1 MKISILLPYK
11 ENFSPNYAGAVSL
24 FVKDITKISK
34 YKKNIYIY
42 GNTKFKKTFSLK
54 YINLDLNKIF
64 IESQSEKY
72 IEKFVEEEKKFKSDI
87 IEIHNRPTY
96 LSYLIKENIRD
107 VKYVIYF
114 HNDPLSMRGSKT
126 IKERIF
132 LLKNCGNI
140 IFNSQWSKKR
150 FLEGIESK
158 YYNSEKLIII
168 YQSSMKQKINFNIKR
183 KWITFVG
190 KLNRAKGYDI
200 FGKTIIKILNKYK
213 KWKAIVIGDERRE
226 IMKFYHKNL
235 NLMGFQNHNNV
246 LKILKK
252 TSIAVACSRWNEPL
266 GRTSLEA
273 SSNGC
278 AVIISNR
285 GGLPETITN
294 GIILKKLDESEL
306 FKEIE
311 FLIKNNS
318 IRKKYQK
325 LSNKNFIHTNIKSSN
340 EVDIY
345 RDILLGN
352 FNYNLK
358 TKKTINSLRIL
369 HVTNFNER
377 HNGRLF
383 FNTGRRINN
392 GFIRLGHSVL
402 EFSDRDVQ
410 KYNKS
415 LNDLD
420 GSKSLNSKLIEVCD
434 NFRPNIIVLGHA
446 DLVNINT
453 LADIKKNNPEVRIA
467 QWFLDPLNKK
477 GPDFEKNKN
486 RILDKIDVIDA
497 SFLTTAPSVLN
508 FIDKRQNFYFI
519 PNPTDPSFETLNNYS
534 KYCEMDVFYAIS
546 HGVHR
551 GKLKSGKYDE
561 RQDFLESLIQSIP
574 GVKFDIY
581 GLNKIQP
588 IWGDSFLKS
597 ISNSKMGLNLSR
609 GDPIKYYSSDRIA
622 QIVGNGLLNL
632 IDERTLYRD
641 FFSDKE
647 MIFYKNVDD
656 LSNKILKYKNDDKDR
671 KRIAEKGK
679 IKYTK
684 YFNSNL
690 VADYIINNTF
700 NKSYK
705 KKKYLWENK

>member
-24 FVKDITKISK
+24 FVKDISKISK

-42 GNTKFKKTFSLK
+42 GNTKFKKTFALK
-54 YINLDLNKIF
+54 YINLDLNKTF

-72 IEKFVEEEKKFKSDI
+72 IEKFVKEEKKFSSDI

-168 YQSSMKQKINFNIKR
+168 YQSSIKQKINFNIKK

-226 IMKFYHKNL
+226 VVKFNHKNL
-235 NLMGFQNHNNV
+235 DLMGFQNHNIV
-246 LKILKK
+246 LNILKK

-285 GGLPETITN
+285 GGLPETTTN
-294 GIILKKLDESEL
+294 GIILKKLDEHEL

-311 FLIKNNS
+311 FLIKNNKT
-318 IRKKYQK
+318 RKKYQK
-325 LSNKNFIHTNIKSSN
+325 LSNKNFIHTNIKSSK
-340 EVDIY
+340 EIDKY
-345 RDILLGN
+345 RDLLIENSNLN
-352 FNYNLK
+352 FVTKRTLK
-358 TKKTINSLRIL
+358 SLRIL

-415 LNDLD
+415 INDLD
-420 GSKSLNSKLIEVCD
+420 GSKALNSKLIEVCN
-434 NFRPNIIVLGHA
+434 NFRPDLIVLGHA
-446 DLVNINT
+446 DLVDVNT
-453 LADIKKNNPEVRIA
+453 LLDIKKNSPSIRVA
-467 QWFLDPLNKK
+467 QWFLDPLNMN
-477 GPDFEKNKN
+477 GPDFEKNKK
-486 RILDKIDVIDA
+486 RILDKINAIDA
-497 SFLTTAPSVLN
+497 SFLTTSPNVLDFINKKDN
-508 FIDKRQNFYFI
+508 FHFI
-519 PNPTDPSFETLNNYS
+519 PNPTDPSFETLNNFS
-534 KYCEMDVFYAIS
+534 NYCEMDVFYAIS

-551 GKLKSGKYDE
+551 GKLKTGKYDE
-561 RQDFLESLIQSIP
+561 RQNFLESLITQSP

-597 ISNSKMGLNLSR
+597 IANSKMGLNLSR
-609 GDPIKYYSSDRIA
+609 GKPIKYYSSDRIA

-632 IDERTLYRD
+632 IDENTIYRD

-647 MIFYKNVDD
+647 MIFYKNIGD
-656 LSNKILKYKNDDKDR
+656 LADKIIKYKNDDKDR
-671 KRIAEKGK
+671 RKIAEMGK

-690 VADYIINNTF
+690 VAGFILDKTFSYRSKINYYWD
-700 NKSYK
+700 K
-705 KKKYLWENK
+705 

>member
-24 FVKDITKISK
+24 FIKDISKISK
-34 YKKNIYIY
+34 YKKKIYIY
-42 GNTKFKKTFSLK
+42 GNTQHKKIYPLK
-54 YINLDLNKIF
+54 YINLNIKKNF

-72 IEKFVEEEKKFKSDI
+72 IDEFIKEEKKNKSDI
-87 IEIHNRPTY
+87 IEIHNRPSY
-96 LSYLIKENIRD
+96 LRSLIKENIIN
-107 VKYVIYF
+107 VKHVLYF
-114 HNDPLSMRGSKT
+114 HNDPLTMRGSKT

-132 LLKNCGNI
+132 LLSNCDKI

-150 FLEGIESK
+150 FLETIESK

-168 YQSSMKQKINFNIKR
+168 YQSSKKQKINFRNKK

-190 KLNRAKGYDI
+190 KLNKAKGYDI
-200 FGKTIIKILNKYK
+200 FGKAIIKILNKYNN
-213 KWKAIVIGDERRE
+213 WKAIVIGDERRE
-226 IMKFYHKNL
+226 VVKFNHKNL
-235 NLMGFQNHNNV
+235 DLMGFQNHNIV
-246 LKILKK
+246 LNILKK

-285 GGLPETITN
+285 GGLPETTTN
-294 GIILKKLDESEL
+294 GIILKKLDEHEL

-311 FLIKNNS
+311 FLIKNNKT
-318 IRKKYQK
+318 RKKYQK
-325 LSNKNFIHTNIKSSN
+325 LSNKNFIHTNIKSSK
-340 EVDIY
+340 EIDKY
-345 RDILLGN
+345 RDLLIGN
-352 FNYNLK
+352 SNLNFV
-358 TKKTINSLRIL
+358 TKRTLKSLRIL

-415 LNDLD
+415 INDLD
-420 GSKSLNSKLIEVCD
+420 GSKALNSKLIEVCN
-434 NFRPNIIVLGHA
+434 NFRPDLIVLGHA
-446 DLVNINT
+446 DLVDVNT
-453 LADIKKNNPEVRIA
+453 LLDIKKNSTSIRIA
-467 QWFLDPLNKK
+467 QWFLDPLNMN
-477 GPDFEKNKN
+477 GPDFEKNKK
-486 RILDKIDVIDA
+486 RILDKINAIDA
-497 SFLTTAPSVLN
+497 SFLTTSPNVLDFINKKDN
-508 FIDKRQNFYFI
+508 FHFI
-519 PNPTDPSFETLNNYS
+519 PNPTDPSFETLNNFS
-534 KYCEMDVFYAIS
+534 NYCEMDVFYAIS

-551 GKLKSGKYDE
+551 GKLKTGKYDE
-561 RQDFLESLIQSIP
+561 RQNFLESLITQSP

-588 IWGDSFLKS
+588 IWGDNFLKS
-597 ISNSKMGLNLSR
+597 IANSKMGLNLSR
-609 GDPIKYYSSDRIA
+609 GKPIKYYSSDRIA

-632 IDERTLYRD
+632 IDENTIYRD

-647 MIFYKNVDD
+647 MIFYKNIGD
-656 LSNKILKYKNDDKDR
+656 LADKIIKYKNDDKDR
-671 KRIAEKGK
+671 RKIAEMGK

-690 VADYIINNTF
+690 VAGFILDKTFSYRSKINYYWD
-700 NKSYK
+700 K
-705 KKKYLWENK
+705 

>member
-1 MKISILLPYK
+1 M
-11 ENFSPNYAGAVSL
+11 
-24 FVKDITKISK
+24 
-34 YKKNIYIY
+34 
-42 GNTKFKKTFSLK
+42 
-54 YINLDLNKIF
+54 
-64 IESQSEKY
+64 
-72 IEKFVEEEKKFKSDI
+72 
-87 IEIHNRPTY
+87 
-96 LSYLIKENIRD
+96 
-107 VKYVIYF
+107 
-114 HNDPLSMRGSKT
+114 
-126 IKERIF
+126 
-132 LLKNCGNI
+132 
-140 IFNSQWSKKR
+140 
-150 FLEGIESK
+150 
-158 YYNSEKLIII
+158 
-168 YQSSMKQKINFNIKR
+168 
-183 KWITFVG
+183 
-190 KLNRAKGYDI
+190 
-200 FGKTIIKILNKYK
+200 
-213 KWKAIVIGDERRE
+213 
-226 IMKFYHKNL
+226 
-235 NLMGFQNHNNV
+235 
-246 LKILKK
+246 
-252 TSIAVACSRWNEPL
+252 
-266 GRTSLEA
+266 
-273 SSNGC
+273 
-278 AVIISNR
+278 
-285 GGLPETITN
+285 
-294 GIILKKLDESEL
+294 
-306 FKEIE
+306 
-311 FLIKNNS
+311 
-318 IRKKYQK
+318 
-325 LSNKNFIHTNIKSSN
+325 
-340 EVDIY
+340 
-345 RDILLGN
+345 
-352 FNYNLK
+352 
-358 TKKTINSLRIL
+358 
-369 HVTNFNER
+369 
-377 HNGRLF
+377 
-383 FNTGRRINN
+383 
-392 GFIRLGHSVL
+392 
-402 EFSDRDVQ
+402 
-410 KYNKS
+410 
-415 LNDLD
+415 
-420 GSKSLNSKLIEVCD
+420 
-434 NFRPNIIVLGHA
+434 
-446 DLVNINT
+446 
-453 LADIKKNNPEVRIA
+453 
-467 QWFLDPLNKK
+467 NKK

-497 SFLTTAPSVLN
+497 SFLTTSPSVLN

-705 KKKYLWENK
+705 KKKIFMGK

>member
-72 IEKFVEEEKKFKSDI
+72 IEKFVKEEKKFSSDI

-168 YQSSMKQKINFNIKR
+168 YQSSKKQKIDLNTKK

-200 FGKTIIKILNKYK
+200 FGKTIIKILEKYK

-226 IMKFYHKNL
+226 LMKFYHKNL
-235 NLMGFQNHNNV
+235 NLMGFQTHNTV

-294 GIILKKLDESEL
+294 GIILKKLNEHEL

-325 LSNKNFIHTNIKSSN
+325 LSNKNFIHTNIKSSK
-340 EVDIY
+340 EVDTY
-345 RDILLGN
+345 RDILIGNYN
-352 FNYNLK
+352 FNSNS
-358 TKKTINSLRIL
+358 KKIINSLRIL

-410 KYNKS
+410 KYHKS

-420 GSKSLNSKLIEVCD
+420 GSKSLNNKLIEVCN

-446 DLVNINT
+446 DLININT
-453 LADIKKNNPEVRIA
+453 LIYIKRKNPEIRIA
-467 QWFLDPLNKK
+467 QWFLDPLNKN

-486 RILDKIDVIDA
+486 RILDKIDCIDA
-497 SFLTTAPSVLN
+497 SFLTTSPDVLN
-508 FIDKRQNFYFI
+508 FINKKNDFYFI
-519 PNPTDPSFETLNNYS
+519 PNPTDPSFETLDNFN

-551 GKLKSGKYDE
+551 GKLKDGKYDE
-561 RQDFLESLIQSIP
+561 RQDFLESLIQAIP

-632 IDERTLYRD
+632 IDEKTLYRD

-647 MIFYKNVDD
+647 MVFYKNIDD
-656 LSNKILKYKNDDKDR
+656 LADKILKYKNDDKER
-671 KRIAEKGK
+671 KIIAEKGK

-690 VADYIINNTF
+690 VAGYILEKTF
-700 NKSYK
+700 HNKSKINY
-705 KKKYLWENK
+705 YWEK

>member
-42 GNTKFKKTFSLK
+42 GNTKFKKTFPLK

-168 YQSSMKQKINFNIKR
+168 YQSSMKQKINFNIKK

-213 KWKAIVIGDERRE
+213 KWKAVVIGDERRE

-235 NLMGFQNHNNV
+235 NLMGFQNHNTV

-352 FNYNLK
+352 FNFNLK

-415 LNDLD
+415 INDLD
-420 GSKSLNSKLIEVCD
+420 GSKSLNRKLIEVCD

-508 FIDKRQNFYFI
+508 FIDKSQNFYFI

-656 LSNKILKYKNDDKDR
+656 LSNKILKYKKDDKDR
-671 KRIAEKGK
+671 KEIAEKGK

-690 VADYIINNTF
+690 VADYIINNTL

>member
-1 MKISILLPYK
+1 
-11 ENFSPNYAGAVSL
+11 
-24 FVKDITKISK
+24 
-34 YKKNIYIY
+34 
-42 GNTKFKKTFSLK
+42 
-54 YINLDLNKIF
+54 
-64 IESQSEKY
+64 
-72 IEKFVEEEKKFKSDI
+72 
-87 IEIHNRPTY
+87 
-96 LSYLIKENIRD
+96 
-107 VKYVIYF
+107 
-114 HNDPLSMRGSKT
+114 
-126 IKERIF
+126 
-132 LLKNCGNI
+132 
-140 IFNSQWSKKR
+140 
-150 FLEGIESK
+150 
-158 YYNSEKLIII
+158 
-168 YQSSMKQKINFNIKR
+168 
-183 KWITFVG
+183 
-190 KLNRAKGYDI
+190 
-200 FGKTIIKILNKYK
+200 
-213 KWKAIVIGDERRE
+213 
-226 IMKFYHKNL
+226 
-235 NLMGFQNHNNV
+235 
-246 LKILKK
+246 
-252 TSIAVACSRWNEPL
+252 
-266 GRTSLEA
+266 
-273 SSNGC
+273 
-278 AVIISNR
+278 
-285 GGLPETITN
+285 
-294 GIILKKLDESEL
+294 
-306 FKEIE
+306 
-311 FLIKNNS
+311 
-318 IRKKYQK
+318 
-325 LSNKNFIHTNIKSSN
+325 
-340 EVDIY
+340 
-345 RDILLGN
+345 
-352 FNYNLK
+352 
-358 TKKTINSLRIL
+358 L

-415 LNDLD
+415 LNDFD
-420 GSKSLNSKLIEVCD
+420 GSKALNSKLIEVCN

-446 DLVNINT
+446 DLVNVNT

-497 SFLTTAPSVLN
+497 SFLTTAPNVLN
-508 FIDKRQNFYFI
+508 FIDKEESFYFI

-561 RQDFLESLIQSIP
+561 RQNFLETLIKTSP

-641 FFSDKE
+641 FFSDRE
-647 MIFYKNVDD
+647 MIFYKNIDD
-656 LSNKILKYKNDDKDR
+656 LSDKILKYKNDDKDR
-671 KRIAEKGK
+671 KKIAERGK

-700 NKSYK
+700 NKNYK
-705 KKKYLWENK
+705 KQKYLWEKK

>member
-24 FVKDITKISK
+24 FVKDTSKISK

-42 GNTKFKKTFSLK
+42 GNTKFKKTFALK
-54 YINLDLNKIF
+54 YINLDLNKAF

-72 IEKFVEEEKKFKSDI
+72 IEKFAKEEKKFSSDV

-96 LSYLIKENIRD
+96 LFYLIKENIRD

-132 LLKNCGNI
+132 LLENCGNI

-168 YQSSMKQKINFNIKR
+168 YQSSIKQKINFNKKK

-235 NLMGFQNHNNV
+235 NLMGFQSHNTV

-294 GIILKKLDESEL
+294 GIILKQLDESEL

-325 LSNKNFIHTNIKSSN
+325 LSNKNFIHTNIKSSS
-340 EVDIY
+340 EVDKY

-352 FNYNLK
+352 FNLK

-420 GSKSLNSKLIEVCD
+420 GSKSLNNKLIEVCN
-434 NFRPNIIVLGHA
+434 NFRPNLIVLGHA

-477 GPDFEKNKN
+477 GPDFDKNKS
-486 RILDKIDVIDA
+486 RILDKIDLIDA
-497 SFLTTAPSVLN
+497 SFLTTAPNVLN

-551 GKLKSGKYDE
+551 GKLKAGKYDE

-647 MIFYKNVDD
+647 MIFYKDVDD
-656 LSNKILKYKNDDKDR
+656 LSSKILKYKNDDKDR
-671 KRIAEKGK
+671 KKIAEKGK